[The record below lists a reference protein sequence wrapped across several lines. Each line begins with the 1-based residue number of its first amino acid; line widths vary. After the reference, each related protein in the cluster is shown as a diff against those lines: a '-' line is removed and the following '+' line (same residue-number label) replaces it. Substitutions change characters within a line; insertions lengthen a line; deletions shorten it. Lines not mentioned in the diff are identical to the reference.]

1 MSALEWSTMEVTS
14 EYNEYIVS
22 AAVLLCSL
30 NYSEWKYC
38 TQWYSGS
45 TLWQHPTLDETLIVE
60 VNSNERMSVQ
70 PVATFV

>member
-1 MSALEWSTMEVTS
+1 MNALQWSRQEVTS
-14 EYNEYIVS
+14 EYNGYIIS

-30 NYSEWKYC
+30 NRGEWKYC

-45 TLWQHPTLDETLIVE
+45 TLWEHPTLDETLIVE
-60 VNSNERMSVQ
+60 VNQNERMSVH